1 MKIELYIYKVKVL
14 NSQVSS
20 DNLMVCRHESH
31 GGISQPGEEEA
42 FIGTTAPPSGK
53 VSTVSLQTVP
63 PR

>member
-20 DNLMVCRHESH
+20 DNLMVCRRESQ

-42 FIGTTAPPSGK
+42 FIGCAAVRQRPQ
-53 VSTVSLQTVP
+53 VE
-63 PR
+63 R